1 MKIWV
6 FAYMH
11 NEVAML
17 PWFLRHY
24 EAIADEIHIWDDAST
39 DGSRQVV
46 EMCRRAFLHDWPGD
60 DGMDETMNLKL
71 AQDAY
76 KIARGHADW
85 VMWVDIDE
93 ILYHPDIFAYL
104 REWQDK
110 RDVLY
115 SWGFNMLAENGLPP
129 NDRINQIW
137 EVLRTGTPAPVYS
150 KPIIFQPHIDI
161 QWSRGRH
168 HLETDAGLR
177 VGGVPGPHKESDHE
191 IKLLHYRYLGVEY
204 TRRRN
209 EKNYA
214 RFCLKTG
221 DKGGAWGVAPD
232 YRGEGSPEWVATALP
247 NRYDVVDYNASYVH
261 PNSNYK

>member
-11 NEVAML
+11 NEAAML

-24 EAIADEIHIWDDAST
+24 ASFADEIHLWDDASN
-39 DGSRQVV
+39 DGSREIVDK
-46 EMCRRAFLHDWPGD
+46 CNRAFLHEWPGN

-71 AQDAY
+71 AEDAY
-76 KIARGHADW
+76 KIARGQVDW

-93 ILYHPDIFAYL
+93 ILYHPEMAKYLAY
-104 REWQDK
+104 WQQK

-115 SWGFNMLAENGLPP
+115 TRGFNMLAEDGLPP
-129 NDRINQIW
+129 DDGVSQIW

-150 KPIIFQPHIDI
+150 KPIVFQPHIDI
-161 QWSRGRH
+161 RWSRGKH
-168 HLETDAGLR
+168 QLETQDGLM
-177 VGGVPGPHKESDHE
+177 VGGAPGPNLEDDSE

-209 EKNYA
+209 ERNYA

-221 DKGGAWGVAPD
+221 DKGGAWGVSPA

-247 NRYDVVDYNASYVH
+247 NRYDVVDPNASYIH
-261 PNSNYK
+261 PSTIY